1 MARLR
6 ITYRDGLRLP
16 DEVRLGAFAQ
26 IAAKRRY
33 GLDGLGDDP
42 EPILFGAFVEL
53 QGPQAAKV
61 RPVDE
66 GELDAFDTWL
76 TGVESFELVTEEP
89 PVAETGTTETRT
101 GSSPDSPP
109 TSD

>member
-1 MARLR
+1 MAKLL
-6 ITYRDGLRLP
+6 ITYRDGRAG

-33 GLDGLGDDP
+33 GMDGLGDDP

-61 RPVDE
+61 RPVED
-66 GELDAFDTWL
+66 GELDAFDQWL
-76 TGVESFELVTEEP
+76 TLVDGFELVTEDP
-89 PVAETGTTETRT
+89 PVAETGTTETHT

>member
-66 GELDAFDTWL
+66 GEL
-76 TGVESFELVTEEP
+76 
-89 PVAETGTTETRT
+89 
-101 GSSPDSPP
+101 
-109 TSD
+109 